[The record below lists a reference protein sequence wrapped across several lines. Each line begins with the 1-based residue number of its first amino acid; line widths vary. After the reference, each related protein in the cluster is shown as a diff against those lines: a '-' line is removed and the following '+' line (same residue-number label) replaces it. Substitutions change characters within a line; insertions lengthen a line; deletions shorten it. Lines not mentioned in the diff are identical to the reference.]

1 MALKRSVVRP
11 DAWTAAVNRVLA
23 KGEVPGSLSFLIT
36 GDEDARVC
44 KDIPD
49 ESCKHQPVI
58 FFLHLLSNFFTKLAD
73 EVASARLVFPWVLGL
88 LGAPMLLVSLA
99 VPVRESGVLL
109 PQLFI
114 AAKIR
119 ALALRKYVWMF
130 GGLLSG
136 LALWVCGLALII
148 DLEPVQATWLVF
160 TALLIFSFARGICSV
175 ASKDVLGKT
184 VSKTRR
190 GTLMGLA
197 TSISGIF
204 TLLLGLK

>member
-1 MALKRSVVRP
+1 MQKAKPATTALY
-11 DAWTAAVNRVLA
+11 D
-23 KGEVPGSLSFLIT
+23 LIT

-49 ESCKHQPVI
+49 ESCKHQPVN
-58 FFLHLLSNFFTKLAD
+58 FFLHLLGNFFTKLAD
-73 EVASARLVFPWVLGL
+73 EIASARLVFPWVLGL

-99 VPVRESGVLL
+99 VPIRESGVLL

-119 ALALRKYVWMF
+119 AIALRKYVWLF

-136 LALWVCGLALII
+136 FALWACGFALFL
-148 DLEPVQATWLVF
+148 DLTAENASWLVF
-160 TALLIFSFARGICSV
+160 AALLVFSFARGICSV
-175 ASKDVLGKT
+175 AAKDVLGKT
-184 VSKTRR
+184 VSKSWR

-197 TSISGIF
+197 TSVSGAVY
-204 TLLLGLK
+204 LALGAQSGFLQSNQKQ